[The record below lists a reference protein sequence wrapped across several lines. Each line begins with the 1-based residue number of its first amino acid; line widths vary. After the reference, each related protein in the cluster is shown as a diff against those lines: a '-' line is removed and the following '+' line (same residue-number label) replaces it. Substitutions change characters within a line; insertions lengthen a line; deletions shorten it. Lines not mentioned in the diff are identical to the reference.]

1 MKAEHVAVFGGDHI
15 YKFAIN
21 QMEDYHLETDS
32 DLTVAAF
39 PVPLEEAHQFGVIQV
54 DANNRI
60 IGFQEK
66 PANPKTIPGRPDTC
80 LVSMGNY
87 FFRAGPLKEALA
99 YDATDPNSSH
109 DFGKNVIPN
118 MLASGLGLFVD
129 AHT

>member
-21 QMEDYHLETDS
+21 QMEDYHLETDP

-39 PVPLEEAHQFGVIQV
+39 PVPLEEAHQSGVIR

-66 PANPKTIPGRPDTC
+66 PTNPAPMPSDPTKA
-80 LVSMGNY
+80 LVSMGN
-87 FFRAGPLKEALA
+87 FFI
-99 YDATDPNSSH
+99 SSKPKLWKKLH
-109 DFGKNVIPN
+109 RGCLQRRFQ
-118 MLASGLGLFVD
+118 
-129 AHT
+129 T